1 MGEGKEPAASDLD
14 GQVSGAMC
22 GRVTLEYFRGIC
34 LWDLLWCFV
43 EKLQLMIF
51 WSEPLVSPE
60 LAWCVTVVCLC
71 QTGILTQASPLSPF
85 RKGWGER
92 ELFCVTPSFFLAR
105 EPCLV
110 SRAQSQ
116 PPMVYPE
123 LRAAAAPNQ
132 TPISSHLRLSVTW
145 VKDTSYFSVVVLDN
159 SDRARV

>member
-51 WSEPLVSPE
+51 WSEPLMSPE

-71 QTGILTQASPLSPF
+71 QTGHPDSGLS
-85 RKGWGER
+85 
-92 ELFCVTPSFFLAR
+92 
-105 EPCLV
+105 
-110 SRAQSQ
+110 
-116 PPMVYPE
+116 
-123 LRAAAAPNQ
+123 
-132 TPISSHLRLSVTW
+132 SVTFQ
-145 VKDTSYFSVVVLDN
+145 KGLGGEGAVLCD
-159 SDRARV
+159 SIFLLG